1 MQFRQI
7 KIGKRAAGMF
17 TLLGL
22 LVLALGL
29 ISLYE
34 TRQMDRASTEIRMTW
49 LPAVVS
55 LGEVGTDVN
64 RARAMTMRSLL
75 EEQPQTRAATLKR
88 AEQLNQNLKDTLD
101 AYERTIFEAQDRT
114 LFNTFVSARE
124 RYAQIQA
131 SVSDA
136 VLNNRLDNARQ
147 LINGPLGEATD
158 AMQAALRA
166 LVTYN
171 AEGAE
176 KASQR
181 SADASQE
188 SFLLIIS
195 ALVLIMLALAVI
207 ATLLTRSIVV
217 PLAEAVEVAERIA
230 TGDLT
235 RDIEA
240 VGKDEPA
247 LLLGALKRMQG
258 SLRST
263 LARISASSDQLASA
277 SEELHSVTED
287 TSRGLHQQSA
297 EIDQAATAV
306 NQMTAAVEDV
316 ANNAVST
323 ADASKGADQTTR
335 DGRERVNQALH
346 SIQLLVHEVTGTAG
360 DIEKLATSA
369 NEISRVMDVIGA
381 IAGQTNLLALNA
393 AIEAARA
400 GEAGR
405 GFAVVADEVRALAHR
420 TQQSTGEIEQI
431 VAEIQS
437 GTGRAVEAMQSSQ
450 GRASGTLDV
459 ARAAGEALELIAAAI
474 ASINQRNL
482 VIASAS
488 EQQAQV
494 AREVDRNLVNI
505 RDLSLQ
511 TSAGA
516 NQTSAAAQDLSR
528 LAVELNGMVAQFKV

>member
-1 MQFRQI
+1 MQFRHM
-7 KIGKRAAGMF
+7 KIGKRAASLF

-34 TRQMDRASTEIRMTW
+34 TRQMDRASAEIRVTW
-49 LPAVVS
+49 LPAVIS
-55 LGEVGTDVN
+55 LGEIGTDVN
-64 RARAMTMRSLL
+64 RSRAITMRSLL
-75 EEQPQTRAATLKR
+75 EEQPEVREATLHR
-88 AEQLNQNLKDTLD
+88 AEEVNRGLQKNLDF
-101 AYERTIFEAQDRT
+101 YESTIIEPEDRA
-114 LFNTFVSARE
+114 LFVTFVNARD
-124 RYAQIQA
+124 RYFGIQA
-131 SVSDA
+131 SVVEA
-136 VLNNRLDNARQ
+136 VRNNRLDNARQ
-147 LINGPLGEATD
+147 LVSGPLSDAAD
-158 AMQAALRA
+158 AMQSTLRT
-166 LVTYN
+166 LVKYN
-171 AEGAE
+171 ADGAE

-188 SFLLIIS
+188 SFLLIIV
-195 ALVLIMLALAVI
+195 ALVLIMIGLVAI

-217 PLAEAVEVAERIA
+217 PLAEALAVADRVA

-235 RDIEA
+235 QTIKVE
-240 VGKDEPA
+240 GQDEPA
-247 LLLGALKRMQG
+247 LLLGALARMQ
-258 SLRST
+258 SNLRST

-287 TSRGLHQQSA
+287 TSRGLQQQSA
-297 EIDQAATAV
+297 EIEQAATAV
-306 NQMTAAVEDV
+306 NQMTAAVEEV

-335 DGRERVNQALH
+335 DGRDRVNQALQ
-346 SIQLLVHEVTGTAG
+346 SIQALVGEVTSTAG
-360 DIEKLATSA
+360 DIEQLAASA
-369 NEISRVMDVIGA
+369 NEISRVLDVIGS

-420 TQQSTGEIEQI
+420 TQQSTGEIEQMI
-431 VAEIQS
+431 GQIQS
-437 GTGRAVEAMQSSQ
+437 GTERAVTAMHSSQ
-450 GRASGTLDV
+450 GRAAGTLDV
-459 ARAAGEALELIAAAI
+459 AESAGQALELIAEAI
-474 ASINQRNL
+474 AAINQRNL

-505 RDLSLQ
+505 RDLSMQ

>member
-1 MQFRQI
+1 MQFRHM
-7 KIGKRAAGMF
+7 KIGKRAASLF

-34 TRQMDRASTEIRMTW
+34 TRQMDRASAEIRVTW
-49 LPAVVS
+49 LPAVIS
-55 LGEVGTDVN
+55 LGEIGTDVN
-64 RARAMTMRSLL
+64 RARAITMRSLL
-75 EEQPQTRAATLKR
+75 EEQPETREASLRRAAEVNQGLQKALDFYESTIIEPEDR
-88 AEQLNQNLKDTLD
+88 A
-101 AYERTIFEAQDRT
+101 
-114 LFNTFVSARE
+114 LFATFVSARE
-124 RYAQIQA
+124 RYAGIQA
-131 SVSDA
+131 SVAEA

-147 LINGPLGEATD
+147 LVNGPLADATD
-158 AMQAALRA
+158 AMQTTLRA
-166 LVTYN
+166 LVKYN
-171 AEGAE
+171 ADGAE

-188 SFLLIIS
+188 SFLLIIV
-195 ALVLIMLALAVI
+195 ALVLIMTALVAI

-217 PLAEAVEVAERIA
+217 PLAEALAVAERVS

-235 RDIEA
+235 QTISIE
-240 VGKDEPA
+240 GQDEPA
-247 LLLGALKRMQG
+247 LLLGALSRMQN

-277 SEELHSVTED
+277 SEELQAVTED
-287 TSRGLHQQSA
+287 TSRGLQQQSA
-297 EIDQAATAV
+297 EIEQAATAV
-306 NQMTAAVEDV
+306 NQMTAAVEEV

-335 DGRERVNQALH
+335 DGRDQVNQALQ
-346 SIQLLVHEVTGTAG
+346 SIQALVGEVTSTAG
-360 DIEKLATSA
+360 DIEQLASSA
-369 NEISRVMDVIGA
+369 NEISRVLDVIGS

-420 TQQSTGEIEQI
+420 TQQSTGEIEQMI
-431 VAEIQS
+431 GQIQS
-437 GTGRAVEAMQSSQ
+437 GTERAVTAMHSSQ
-450 GRASGTLDV
+450 GRAAGTLDV
-459 ARAAGEALELIAAAI
+459 AEAAGQALELIAEAI
-474 ASINQRNL
+474 AAINQRNL

-505 RDLSLQ
+505 RDLSMQ

>member
-1 MQFRQI
+1 MQFRQM
-7 KIGKRAAGMF
+7 KIGKRAASMF
-17 TLLGL
+17 TVLGL

-34 TRQMDRASTEIRMTW
+34 TRQMDHASSEIRVTW
-49 LPAVVS
+49 LPSVVS
-55 LGEVGTDVN
+55 LGQVGTDLN
-64 RARAMTMRSLL
+64 RARAMAMRSLL
-75 EEQPQTRAATLKR
+75 EEEPEVRAATLSRMEQVNQGLKQAIDDYQSTIIEADDR
-88 AEQLNQNLKDTLD
+88 A
-101 AYERTIFEAQDRT
+101 
-114 LFNTFVSARE
+114 LFNAFVSAHQH
-124 RYAQIQA
+124 YAGIQA
-131 SVSDA
+131 SIADA
-136 VLNNRLDNARQ
+136 VRNNRFDNARQ
-147 LINGPLGEATD
+147 LVNGPLGDATD
-158 AMQAALRA
+158 TMQAALRS
-166 LVTYN
+166 LVKYN
-171 AEGAE
+171 ADGAE
-176 KASQR
+176 KAAQR
-181 SADASQE
+181 SADASAE
-188 SFLLIIS
+188 SFLLITLT
-195 ALVLIMLALAVI
+195 LVVIMLALVAI

-217 PLAEAVEVAERIA
+217 PLADAVAVAERVA

-235 RDIEA
+235 RDIKVE
-240 VGKDEPA
+240 GRDEPA
-247 LLLGALKRMQG
+247 LLLTALSRMQA

-306 NQMTAAVEDV
+306 NQMTAAVEEV

-335 DGRERVNQALH
+335 DGRERVNQALQ
-346 SIQLLVHEVTGTAG
+346 SIQLLVDEVTGTAS
-360 DIEKLATSA
+360 DIGKLASSA

-431 VAEIQS
+431 VAEIQT

-450 GRASGTLDV
+450 GHASGTLDV
-459 ARAAGEALELIAAAI
+459 ARAAGEALELIAEAI

-505 RDLSLQ
+505 RDLSMQ

>member
-1 MQFRQI
+1 MQFRQM
-7 KIGKRAAGMF
+7 KIGKRAASLF

-29 ISLYE
+29 IALYE
-34 TRQMDRASTEIRMTW
+34 TRQMDRASAEIRVTW
-49 LPAVVS
+49 LPAVIS
-55 LGEVGTDVN
+55 LGEIGTDVN
-64 RARAMTMRSLL
+64 RARAITMRSLL
-75 EEQPQTRAATLKR
+75 EEQPETREASLRRAAEVNQGLQKALDFYESTIIEPEDR
-88 AEQLNQNLKDTLD
+88 A
-101 AYERTIFEAQDRT
+101 
-114 LFNTFVSARE
+114 LFATFISARE
-124 RYAQIQA
+124 RYAGIQA
-131 SVSDA
+131 SVAEA

-147 LINGPLGEATD
+147 LVNGPLADATD
-158 AMQAALRA
+158 AMQSTLRA
-166 LVTYN
+166 LVKYN
-171 AEGAE
+171 ADGAE

-181 SADASQE
+181 GADASRE
-188 SFLLIIS
+188 SFLLIIIALALIMT
-195 ALVLIMLALAVI
+195 ALVAI

-217 PLAEAVEVAERIA
+217 PLAEALAVAERVS

-235 RDIEA
+235 QAIKVE
-240 VGKDEPA
+240 GQDEPA
-247 LLLGALKRMQG
+247 LLLGALARMQN

-287 TSRGLHQQSA
+287 TSRGLQQQSA
-297 EIDQAATAV
+297 EIEQAATAV
-306 NQMTAAVEDV
+306 NQMTAAVEEV

-335 DGRERVNQALH
+335 DGRDRVNQALQ
-346 SIQLLVHEVTGTAG
+346 SIQALVGEVTSTAG
-360 DIEKLATSA
+360 DIEQLAASA
-369 NEISRVMDVIGA
+369 NEISRVLDVIGS

-420 TQQSTGEIEQI
+420 TQQSTGEIEQMI
-431 VAEIQS
+431 GQIQS
-437 GTGRAVEAMQSSQ
+437 GTERAVTAMHSSQ
-450 GRASGTLDV
+450 GRAAGTLDV
-459 ARAAGEALELIAAAI
+459 AEAAGQALELIAEAI
-474 ASINQRNL
+474 AAINQRNL

-505 RDLSLQ
+505 RDLSMQ